1 MGVKITDREY
11 FNPNTAS
18 TVDWLIANVGD
29 WQKVKFTFESAVE
42 FIGDLSNKIEVTP
55 DNKVTLLNGSTW
67 SNYGFL
73 VGQSIIISHIE
84 LNAGITT
91 VFTRSCTI
99 DELNGDIMIV
109 SGGIPPGSPL
119 IMPSQLDEDYFI
131 YDVLI
136 YADVKPQG
144 IEVTYGDLTNIDV
157 QSDNL
162 SSIIDGSL
170 TKFIASNIDV
180 LAPAGTQSL
189 INIGFQSGM
198 AIKTKLLTYVVK
210 IGTHTYKYELELEF
224 MMHSIFDN
232 FSDLENNIVP
242 DWLLGAN
249 CLTDNISIKMFP
261 VWNNPNSLI
270 KNELVNT
277 RKLGNTGYFNENYN
291 GFINNFTVESLT
303 YQDSLLNFVE
313 QIDYSQET
321 LIKAVISGVS
331 NLDANSRFQFGFI
344 WITTDETIY
353 KEKNTPFHENLKVCS
368 TKNIDYTDYFA
379 LSGSFDTT
387 TYIGH
392 SIDNARMNVK
402 DIKFS
407 TVGLDLMFEAT
418 FIPTPEFTTYI
429 DSLNEFDRKYI
440 LWVSVADSSLDTN
453 FSDRVSLRLDFNTM
467 VKNIV
472 PAGPIDNMEVVFYQ
486 HPDSETHEQPNVLYE
501 LFELDGYI
509 EDDILCRIDFP
520 KPLSENRIFQK
531 FIFKIDVK
539 NLSTN
544 FVYNLSETIIDVSQF
559 VIDLDGVQQINYDG
573 IRGFKLESGNNKN
586 YLKAYIK
593 DITVTDVNYRLLF
606 GFKIRWEDWIRRLN
620 VPLEFYDNAELQDG
634 FNNDWI
640 HYQQIFLPK
649 RLIMF
654 SLETENILD
663 GDLILNRN
671 EFDHLDNYI
680 ADYDSTSCLTKTH
693 NFYRH
698 SDNTNLNIGVDPES
712 GKPLN
717 VILSNELTRI
727 EIDYTLNTPSCNGF
741 DSADL
746 VAIFMV
752 YALDPTIRHLWGT
765 ICIEIDKG
773 AGQFEF
779 RQLSSHWGSE
789 SDNPLIPLETETKLK
804 IELLPDN
811 ITIRTS
817 CLIDPGLLPESS
829 RYKVTGRLSINAKP

>member
-1 MGVKITDREY
+1 MGVKITAREY
-11 FNPNTAS
+11 FNPNKPQT
-18 TVDWLIANVGD
+18 TDWLIANNGD

-42 FIGDLSNKIEVTP
+42 FIGSVIDKIQIELPNKII
-55 DNKVTLLNGSTW
+55 LLNGKVW
-67 SNYGFL
+67 QDYGFL
-73 VGQSIIISHIE
+73 DGMNIEFSFIAETLGTPTSVSNSHTNIQIIGDELTFSGSFSGGLPFYILPGQDD
-84 LNAGITT
+84 T
-91 VFTRSCTI
+91 VF
-99 DELNGDIMIV
+99 
-109 SGGIPPGSPL
+109 
-119 IMPSQLDEDYFI
+119 I
-131 YDVLI
+131 YNVLI

-144 IEVTYGDLTNIDV
+144 IEVTYGDLTNVDV

-170 TKFIASNIDV
+170 TKFIATNIDS
-180 LAPAGTQSL
+180 LSPAGTQSL

-198 AIKTKLLTYVVK
+198 AVTTKVLTYVAK

-224 MMHSIFDN
+224 MMHSFFDN

-303 YQDSLLNFVE
+303 YQDSLLNFIE

-321 LIKAVISGVS
+321 LVKAVISGIA
-331 NLDANSRFQFGFI
+331 NLNASSRFQFGFI

-368 TKNIDYTDYFA
+368 TKNIDYTDFFA
-379 LSGSFDTT
+379 LSGSFDAT

-407 TVGLDLMFEAT
+407 TVGLDLKFEAT

-472 PAGPIDNMEVVFYQ
+472 PAGPIDNMEIAFFE
-486 HPDSETHEQPNVLYE
+486 HPDSETHEQIDVLYE
-501 LFELDGYI
+501 ILELDGYI
-509 EDDILCRIDFP
+509 EDDLLCRIDFP

-539 NLSTN
+539 NLVSN

-559 VIDLDGVQQINYDG
+559 VIDLDGVQQINYDA
-573 IRGFKLESGNNKN
+573 IRGYKLEIGNNKN
-586 YLKAYIK
+586 FLKAYIK
-593 DITVTDVNYRLLF
+593 NITVTDVNYRLLF
-606 GFKIRWEDWIRRLN
+606 GFKIRWEDWIQRLN
-620 VPLEFYDNAELQDG
+620 VPLEFYDNTELNDG
-634 FNNDWI
+634 FNNDWL
-640 HYQQIFLPK
+640 HYQQPSIPQ
-649 RLIMF
+649 RIIMF
-654 SLETENILD
+654 SLETENLLD

-671 EFDHLDNYI
+671 EFPHGDNYVK
-680 ADYDSTSCLTKTH
+680 DYDSTSCLTKTH

-698 SDNTNLNIGVDPES
+698 SDNTNLNIGIDPES

-717 VILSNELTRI
+717 VILSNELTRV

-752 YALDPTIRHLWGT
+752 YATDPTIRYLWGT

-829 RYKVTGRLSINAKP
+829 RYKVTGRISISAKP